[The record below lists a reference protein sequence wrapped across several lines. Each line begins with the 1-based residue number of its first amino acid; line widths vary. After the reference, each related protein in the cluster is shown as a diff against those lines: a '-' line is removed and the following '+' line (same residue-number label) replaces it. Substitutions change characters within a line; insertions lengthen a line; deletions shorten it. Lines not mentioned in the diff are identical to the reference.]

1 MRVLNVGAKFPYC
14 CGFSRAVRS
23 KLPDRGLTELS
34 RNARYPSRFVSFV
47 VKSMFVYQVSP
58 SFTLSQ
64 KGSGVRAMS
73 SSWVQNWPLI
83 SPSIDAGWNIIGQPA
98 HGEPA
103 GATAQRFARLGF
115 PKSSPVSITAT
126 FTPCPSMFCPPTFRF
141 QTSHA
146 LCSRAMPQLVGDTL
160 ELAPIGWIGFLTPAR
175 TRSLYA
181 WNAVCSSESDG
192 FAASNAVF
200 MRTGSM

>member
-1 MRVLNVGAKFPYC
+1 
-14 CGFSRAVRS
+14 
-23 KLPDRGLTELS
+23 
-34 RNARYPSRFVSFV
+34 
-47 VKSMFVYQVSP
+47 MFVYQVSP

-64 KGSGVRAMS
+64 NGRGVRAVS
-73 SSWVQNWPLI
+73 SSCVQPMGTVPI
-83 SPSIDAGWNIIGQPA
+83 SPSMDAGWNMIGQPA
-98 HGEPA
+98 HGEPE

-146 LCSRAMPQLVGDTL
+146 LCSRAIPQLVGDTL
-160 ELAPIGWIGFLTPAR
+160 ELVPIGWIGFLTPAR

-181 WNAVCSSESDG
+181 
-192 FAASNAVF
+192 
-200 MRTGSM
+200 